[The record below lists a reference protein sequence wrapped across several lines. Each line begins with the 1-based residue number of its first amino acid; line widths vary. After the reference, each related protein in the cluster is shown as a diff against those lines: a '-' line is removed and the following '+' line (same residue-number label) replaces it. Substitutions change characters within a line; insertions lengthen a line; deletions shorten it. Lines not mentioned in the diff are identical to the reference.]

1 MMVNGVAICIII
13 DLFQYRVI
21 INFFGIINFN
31 DLCKSLLNCV
41 VNVALKKNKVI
52 FVKTGNIFPL

>member
-1 MMVNGVAICIII
+1 MMMNGWAICIII
-13 DLFQYRVI
+13 DLIQYCVI
-21 INFFGIINFN
+21 INFLGIINFN
-31 DLCKSLLNCV
+31 DLCKLLLNYV